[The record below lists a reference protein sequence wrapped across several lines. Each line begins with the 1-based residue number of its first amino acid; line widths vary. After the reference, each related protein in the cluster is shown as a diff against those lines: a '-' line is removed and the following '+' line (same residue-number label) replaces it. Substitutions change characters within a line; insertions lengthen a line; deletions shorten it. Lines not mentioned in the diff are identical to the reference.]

1 MIEPATL
8 IALAALAMATLSL
21 ARTRSINARE
31 GRAENQAGRR
41 SPEDVELVQ
50 ATLDERDI
58 AILEL
63 LDSNGPMGVSEI
75 ARRLGLN
82 KSTAW
87 RKLRKLTNMDVVE
100 RVAQNGRPLYR
111 LRRETAAIGEKQR
124 SMAASIVEQLRRK
137 NRQA

>member
-21 ARTRSINARE
+21 ARTRNLDAKK

-63 LDSNGPMGVSEI
+63 LDNNGPMGVSEI

-82 KSTAW
+82 KSTVW
-87 RKLRKLTNMDVVE
+87 RKLRKLTNMNMVK
-100 RVAQNGRPLYR
+100 RIARNGRPLYC
-111 LRRETAAIGEKQR
+111 LCQGEDTAGEKQK
-124 SMAASIVEQLRRK
+124 STAEQLHRK
-137 NRQA
+137 NVQA

>member
-21 ARTRSINARE
+21 ARTRGLHAKKDNTASQPGTQGPGE
-31 GRAENQAGRR
+31 
-41 SPEDVELVQ
+41 VELAQ
-50 ATLDERDI
+50 AALDERDI

-87 RKLRKLTNMDVVE
+87 RKLRKLTNMNIVE
-100 RVAQNGRPLYR
+100 RITQNGRPLYR
-111 LRRETAAIGEKQR
+111 LRRETAATGEKQQ
-124 SMAASIVEQLRRK
+124 SIAASIVEQLRRK